1 MEFVPIETHFSVNEC
16 DTGVWFAG
24 VGRWWWPS
32 NFCSHHAGR
41 ISHAVELAHPGRMN
55 DSNDRS
61 ESLALDIYATR
72 AHAYANRLTVSRTIS
87 DGCGGGASVRRRCGR
102 VRVSVKPDD
111 DDGDGM

>member
-41 ISHAVELAHPGRMN
+41 ISHAVVLAHPGRMN

-61 ESLALDIYATR
+61 ESLDIYATR